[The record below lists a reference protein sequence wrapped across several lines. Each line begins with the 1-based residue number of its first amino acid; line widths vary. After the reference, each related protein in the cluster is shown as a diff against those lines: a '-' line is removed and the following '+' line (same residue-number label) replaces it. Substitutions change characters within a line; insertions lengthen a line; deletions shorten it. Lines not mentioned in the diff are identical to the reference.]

1 MKTILLVLNG
11 PNIANT
17 IAFGCYLSGITRA
30 RLVGVFLCDK
40 ISETTSALKEMYG
53 HSYVENILS
62 EDLPERTHERMEQQ
76 IGLFKET
83 CRKKGINSTMYSN
96 QRVTLKEV
104 LAESRF
110 VDLIVTDSVF
120 SNDKSREGLPDNMLK
135 ILLAGAECPVLVTPF
150 KPTPIEEIVFC
161 YDGSEEAFFAM
172 KQLVYLLPELDE
184 VKATVLEVNSGQ
196 VIEENEQLQVS
207 DWLSR
212 HYSYTEFVI
221 VNGKPE
227 VELFSYLAPKKNT
240 LVVMGAY
247 GRSILSRF
255 FQESKA
261 DKLIK
266 QLAFPL
272 FITHH

>member
-11 PNIANT
+11 PNIEQT
-17 IAFGCYLSGITRA
+17 ISFGCYLSGITRA

-40 ISETTSALKEMYG
+40 ISETTSALKQMYG
-53 HSYVENILS
+53 FSYVESILA
-62 EDLPERTHERMEQQ
+62 EDLPARTQERMDQQ
-76 IGLFKET
+76 ISLFKQT
-83 CRKKGINSTMYSN
+83 CRTKGINATMYSN

-104 LAESRF
+104 LSESRF

-135 ILLAGAECPVLVTPF
+135 ILLAGAECPVLITPY

-184 VKATVLEVNSGQ
+184 VKATVLEVNNGQ
-196 VIEENEQLQVS
+196 LIEESEQLQVS

-212 HYSYTEFVI
+212 HFTYTDFVI
-221 VNGKPE
+221 VNGKPAE
-227 VELFSYLAPKKNT
+227 ELFHYLAPKKNT

-247 GRSILSRF
+247 GRSIMSRF

-261 DKLIK
+261 DKLI
-266 QLAFPL
+266 QHLSFPL